1 MKFIDTTEKLVSL
14 QSERLYYMGILAHIH
29 TYMNNF
35 FFFFIIIM
43 IIVKVIS
50 PSHSRSPINA

>member
-1 MKFIDTTEKLVSL
+1 MKFIDTKEKLVSL

-29 TYMNNF
+29 TYMKKN
-35 FFFFIIIM
+35 FFFIIM
-43 IIVKVIS
+43 IILKVIS